1 MGPPDSAVEAL
12 LFVPGFAPDASFVS
26 ADRLALAQRA
36 RLIEI
41 VPAGG
46 WRRLAFV
53 ADVVRAVRARPSGAV
68 LWFAT
73 PGYGLATAAACRLG
87 RIPLLVVSGGADV
100 ASCPDIGFGD
110 ARLPWRRA
118 IARWILEGAAGVWAF
133 SDAAAREVAGVAP
146 RASVRVVPPAVD
158 TAFFRPQP
166 VPRERLIAT
175 TCAAITPVTIAQ
187 KGLDRLVEA
196 ARRIPDA
203 GFVVTGAPGSASAVS
218 RFVGG
223 APPNVTFAGH
233 VSRDALRAL
242 YARATVVAQLSRHEG
257 FGVAAVEAAAMGCR
271 ILTTRLPVFAEVL
284 GSLPDTVPLDAT
296 PDAIAAAIRAAL
308 AAPLPA
314 DRWAELDR
322 RYGGAV
328 REAAWAAWLAAL

>member
-1 MGPPDSAVEAL
+1 MRSPDSKVKAL

-26 ADRLALAQRA
+26 ADRRALGERA
-36 RLIEI
+36 RLMET

-46 WRRLAFV
+46 WGRLAFV
-53 ADVVRAVRARPSGAV
+53 ADVVGAVRARPSGAV

-73 PGYGLATAAACRLG
+73 PGYGLATAAACRLA

-100 ASCPDIGFGD
+100 ASCPEIGFGD

-118 IARWILEGAAGVWAF
+118 VARWILEGAAGVWAF
-133 SDAAAREVAGVAP
+133 SDAAAREVASVAP
-146 RASVRVVPPAVD
+146 RASVQVVPPAVD

-166 VPRERLIAT
+166 VPRERLVAT

-187 KGLDRLVEA
+187 KGLDRLIEA
-196 ARRIPDA
+196 ARLIPEA
-203 GFVVTGAPGSASAVS
+203 GFVITGALGADAAVS
-218 RFVGG
+218 RFVAG

-233 VSRDALRAL
+233 VSREALRAL
-242 YARATVVAQLSRHEG
+242 YARATVLAQLSRHEG

-271 ILTTRLPVFAEVL
+271 ILTTRLPVFADVL

-296 PDAIAAAIRAAL
+296 AEAIAAAIRAAL
-308 AAPLPA
+308 AAPMPG

>member
-1 MGPPDSAVEAL
+1 MRSPDSAVKAL
-12 LFVPGFAPDASFVS
+12 LFVPGCAPDASFVS
-26 ADRLALAQRA
+26 ADRRALGQLA
-36 RLIEI
+36 RLTEM

-46 WRRLAFV
+46 RGRLAFV
-53 ADVVRAVRARPSGAV
+53 AGVVGAVRARPSGAV

-100 ASCPDIGFGD
+100 ASCPEIGFGD

-118 IARWILEGAAGVWAF
+118 VARWILEGAAGVWAF
-133 SDAAAREVAGVAP
+133 SDAAAREVAIVAP

-166 VPRERLIAT
+166 VPRERLVAT

-187 KGLDRLVEA
+187 KGLDRLIEA
-196 ARRIPDA
+196 ARLIPEA
-203 GFVVTGAPGSASAVS
+203 GFVITGAPGAASAVS
-218 RFVGG
+218 RFVAA

-233 VSRDALRAL
+233 VSREALRAL

-296 PDAIAAAIRAAL
+296 AEAIAAAIRAAL
-308 AAPLPA
+308 AAPMPA